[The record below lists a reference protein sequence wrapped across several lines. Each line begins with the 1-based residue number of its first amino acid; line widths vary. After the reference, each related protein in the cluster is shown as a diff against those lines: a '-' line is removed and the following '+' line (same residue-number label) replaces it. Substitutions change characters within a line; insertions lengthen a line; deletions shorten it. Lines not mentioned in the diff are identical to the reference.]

1 MKLLAIDIGGT
12 EIKYG
17 LVDDTLHVID
27 KHTLPTPAESF
38 EQLIEALYEI
48 YQQYQ
53 NVVEGIAISMPGFI
67 DADKGFCYQGGA
79 LKYNANTP
87 FADILAQKC
96 NCKVHI
102 DNDGKAAALAEYKA
116 GALQGCQNGAVFIIG
131 TGVGGG
137 LIINGQLVRGRN
149 FTAGEFSYI
158 NVNHMLRNDMSGM
171 LTSYCSTTALLH
183 NFKIKANLTKD
194 MNGIEFFRYLSD
206 NNKDAITVFDEFCM
220 NIAIQ
225 ISNLGI
231 LLNVETVA
239 IGGGISRQPILVE
252 TIRNKMALIGIEP
265 MIPNVVN
272 CHFHSDANL
281 IGAYLS
287 YMQQYA

>member
-1 MKLLAIDIGGT
+1 MKLLTIDIGGT

-17 LVDDTLHVID
+17 IVDDRLDITN
-27 KHTLPTPAESF
+27 KHTFPTPTDRF
-38 EQLIEALYEI
+38 EHLIETLYEI
-48 YQQYQ
+48 YLQYQ
-53 NVVEGIAISMPGFI
+53 NEVEGIAIAMPGFI
-67 DADKGFCYQGGA
+67 DADAGFCYQGGA
-79 LKYNANTP
+79 LRYNANKP
-87 FADILAQKC
+87 FADILAKTC

-158 NVNHMLRNDMSGM
+158 NVNNTLQNGMSGM
-171 LTSYCSTTALLH
+171 LTAYCSTTALLD
-183 NFKIKANLTKD
+183 NFTTKANITD
-194 MNGIEFFRYLSD
+194 DINEIDFFKYLSD

-252 TIRNKMALIGIEP
+252 TIRSKMKLIGIEP

-281 IGAYLS
+281 IGAYMS
-287 YMQQYA
+287 FQ

>member
-1 MKLLAIDIGGT
+1 MKLLSIDIGGT

-17 LVDDTLHVID
+17 IVDDRLDITN
-27 KHTLPTPAESF
+27 KHTLPTPTDRF
-38 EQLIEALYEI
+38 EHLIETLYEI
-48 YQQYQ
+48 YLQYQ
-53 NVVEGIAISMPGFI
+53 NEVEGIAIAMPGFI
-67 DADKGFCYQGGA
+67 DADAGFCYQGGA
-79 LKYNANTP
+79 LRYNANKP
-87 FADILAQKC
+87 FADILAKTC

-116 GALQGCQNGAVFIIG
+116 GSLQGCQNGAVFIIG

-158 NVNHMLRNDMSGM
+158 NVNNTLQNGMSGM
-171 LTSYCSTTALLH
+171 LTAYCSTTALLD
-183 NFKIKANLTKD
+183 NFKTKANITD
-194 MNGIEFFRYLSD
+194 DINGIDFFKYLSD

-252 TIRNKMALIGIEP
+252 TIRSKMKLIGIEP

-281 IGAYLS
+281 IGAYIS
-287 YMQQYA
+287 FQ